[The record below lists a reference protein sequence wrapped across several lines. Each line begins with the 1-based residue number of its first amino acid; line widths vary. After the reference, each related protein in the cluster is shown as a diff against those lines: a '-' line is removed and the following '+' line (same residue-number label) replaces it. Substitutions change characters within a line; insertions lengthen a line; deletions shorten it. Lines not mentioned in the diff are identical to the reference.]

1 MQENAIWNYLSV
13 SRLIGLIIANEN
25 PDQEVSMDDKAR
37 LSTIIDNAG
46 RMLKDPAGFYRDME
60 KAGGFLDP
68 LIYVVVMAAGTGLII
83 AVLSLLGAGMT
94 GAIAIGLAAVIVFP
108 IFAVIGSFIAAAMLF
123 LIWKLLG
130 SNESYETGYRC
141 VAYATVVYPVSAVLG
156 LIPYLGAMLGVV
168 WGMYLM
174 TVATSEVHRLKRKTA
189 YIVFGVLGVLLI
201 ISNIS
206 AEREGRRMAS
216 EQNTIS
222 EQLPGNE
229 YKAPVEAG
237 EAVDEFL
244 KGFEKA
250 TGTSR

>member
-1 MQENAIWNYLSV
+1 
-13 SRLIGLIIANEN
+13 
-25 PDQEVSMDDKAR
+25 MDDKAR
-37 LSTIIDNAG
+37 LNTIIDNAG
-46 RMLKDPAGFYRDME
+46 GVLKDPDGFYRDME
-60 KAGGFLDP
+60 RTGGFVDP
-68 LIYVVVMAAGTGLII
+68 LIYVVVMAAGTALII

-94 GAIAIGLAAVIVFP
+94 GVIVIGLGAVIVFP
-108 IFAVIGSFIAAAMLF
+108 IIAVIGSFITAVILF

-130 SNESYETGYRC
+130 SKESYETGYRC
-141 VAYATVVYPVSAVLG
+141 VAYATLVYPVSALLG
-156 LIPYLGAMLGVV
+156 LTPYFGSMLSVV

-174 TVATSEVHRLKRKTA
+174 TVATTEVHRLKRKTA

-201 ISNIS
+201 ISNFS
-206 AEREGRRMAS
+206 AERQVRRMTPG
-216 EQNTIS
+216 QNKIS

-237 EAVDEFL
+237 EAVDQFL

>member
-1 MQENAIWNYLSV
+1 MSGKT
-13 SRLIGLIIANEN
+13 RLN
-25 PDQEVSMDDKAR
+25 
-37 LSTIIDNAG
+37 TIIENAG
-46 RMLKDPAGFYRDME
+46 RMIRDPVGFYRDTD
-60 KAGGFLDP
+60 KSGGFLEP

-94 GAIAIGLAAVIVFP
+94 GAIAIGLGAVIVFP
-108 IFAVIGSFIAAAMLF
+108 VVAVIGSFIAAAILF
-123 LIWKLLG
+123 LVWKLLG

-174 TVATSEVHRLKRKTA
+174 IVATSEVHRLKRKTA

-201 ISNIS
+201 VSNIS
-206 AEREGRRMAS
+206 AERVGRRMAPG
-216 EQNTIS
+216 QNIIS
-222 EQLPGNE
+222 EQSRENE
-229 YKAPVEAG
+229 YKVPLEAG
-237 EAVDEFL
+237 EAVDEFM
-244 KGFEKA
+244 KGFQKA

>member
-1 MQENAIWNYLSV
+1 LSV
-13 SRLIGLIIANEN
+13 PRLIGLIVTNNN
-25 PDQEVSMDDKAR
+25 PDQEASMDDKAR
-37 LSTIIDNAG
+37 LNTIIDDAG
-46 RMLKDPAGFYRDME
+46 RMLKDPAGFYREM
-60 KAGGFLDP
+60 KKTGGFLDP

-83 AVLSLLGAGMT
+83 AVLSLLGVGMT
-94 GAIAIGLAAVIVFP
+94 GAIAIGLGAVVVFP
-108 IFAVIGSFIAAAMLF
+108 VFAVIGSFIAATILF

-141 VAYATVVYPVSAVLG
+141 VAYAAVVYPVSAVLG
-156 LIPYLGAMLGVV
+156 LIPYLGSMLGVI

-201 ISNIS
+201 ISNIG
-206 AEREGRRMAS
+206 AERESRRMAPM
-216 EQNTIS
+216 QKTIS

-250 TGTSR
+250 TGNSR